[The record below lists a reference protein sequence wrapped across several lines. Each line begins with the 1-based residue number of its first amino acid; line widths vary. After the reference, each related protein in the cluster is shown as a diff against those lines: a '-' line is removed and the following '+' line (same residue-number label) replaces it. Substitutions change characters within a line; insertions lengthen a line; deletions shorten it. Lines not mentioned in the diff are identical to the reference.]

1 MKREKILLNTLM
13 FLIVFAFGYSSAKYM
28 DYSVYNAYKKYPLE
42 RVKLGVEFKPQ
53 DVDNAS
59 EVLASTAIQNLQC
72 KQVELVS
79 LGDFTLTAYC
89 DCEDCQGPWVGI
101 TALGTS
107 PTSNYTIAVDPDII
121 PLGSTVIINGKEYCA
136 EDTGSAIIGNKIDI
150 FVNSHDECFEEEYNQ
165 TVEVYLK
172 KEG

>member
-1 MKREKILLNTLM
+1 MKREKILLNILM
-13 FLIVFAFGYSSAKYM
+13 FLIVFAFGYSCAKYV
-28 DYSVYNAYKKYPLE
+28 DYSVYNAYKKYPLN

-53 DVDNAS
+53 DTSKTS
-59 EVLASTAIQNLQC
+59 EALASITPQSLQY
-72 KQVELVS
+72 KQDTLVS

-107 PTSNYTIAVDPDII
+107 PTSNYTIAVDPEVI
-121 PLGSTVIINGKEYCA
+121 PLGSTVVINGKEYCA
-136 EDTGSAIIGNKIDI
+136 EDTGSAITGNKIDI
-150 FVNSHDECFEEEYNQ
+150 FVDSHEECFEKEYNK
-165 TVEVYLK
+165 TTEVFLK

>member
-1 MKREKILLNTLM
+1 MKREKILLNILM
-13 FLIVFAFGYSSAKYM
+13 FLIVFAFGYSCAKYM
-28 DYSVYNAYKKYPLE
+28 DYNVYNAYKKYPLE
-42 RVKLGVEFKPQ
+42 RVKLGVEFKPE
-53 DVDNAS
+53 DAGKVS
-59 EVLASTAIQNLQC
+59 ETLASVSLQRE
-72 KQVELVS
+72 QAELVS

-101 TALGTS
+101 TALGTL
-107 PTSNYTIAVDPDII
+107 PISNHTIAVDPEVI
-121 PLGSTVIINGKEYCA
+121 PLGSTVVINGKEYCA

-150 FVNSHDECFEEEYNQ
+150 FVDSHDECFEEEYNK